1 MLIGNAHAEQLD
13 NPPCLHA
20 YSYPQ
25 CKAYA
30 EASNATPAGF
40 SLASLMETI
49 QEKEHVQNV
58 SHRRHS
64 KPDEDTDSETGDV
77 GMPSNGDVAA
87 DDTFGSNKVR
97 QLRPHQD
104 RFREPGGLHA

>member
-1 MLIGNAHAEQLD
+1 
-13 NPPCLHA
+13 
-20 YSYPQ
+20 
-25 CKAYA
+25 
-30 EASNATPAGF
+30 
-40 SLASLMETI
+40 METI

-87 DDTFGSNKVR
+87 DDTFGLFTPSEQEGGRSNKVR